1 MKNHTVTLK
10 SNPEN
15 LTKEPLDEILRRGAR
30 DLLAQVLEVEI
41 NLHIEKYQYM
51 IDEQER
57 RLVVR
62 NGYHKARR
70 VVTGAGPVEVKVPR
84 VDDRVLEEQNE
95 PRFRSD
101 LIPPYMRK
109 SKSIEELLPVLY
121 LKGISTGDFQ
131 EALEKIL
138 GKNAVGLSAQTIC
151 RLKEIWQKEHEAWS
165 KRDLSSVE
173 YVYWW
178 ADGIHFNVRLGD
190 AADKRM
196 CILVII
202 GARRDGTKEIVAVV
216 DGFRE
221 SKDSWAS
228 VLRDLKRRGLKQGPK
243 LAIAD
248 GALGLWAALGE
259 EFPDADQQL
268 CWTHKIC
275 NVLDK
280 LPNSLQAKA
289 KDMLNDIYMAPTKM
303 DANVAFDVFIEEFE
317 AKYPKAVDCLRN
329 HREKLLAFYNYPA
342 EHWCHIRTSNVIE
355 SPFAAVRLRTNKT
368 KGCGS
373 RMATLTMVFKLLESA
388 QKRWQRIHGH
398 VKAQDVWEGIK
409 YQDGIRVEAILD
421 GKIKL
426 NETPEL
432 ASA

>member
-1 MKNHTVTLK
+1 MNKKNHTVTLK
-10 SNPEN
+10 GNPEN
-15 LTKEPLDEILRRGAR
+15 LTKQPLDEVLRQGAQK
-30 DLLAQVLEVEI
+30 LLATILDVEVNEHLER
-41 NLHIEKYQYM
+41 YQYM
-51 IDEQER
+51 IDEQMR

-62 NGYHKARR
+62 NGYHQARKI
-70 VVTGAGPVEVKVPR
+70 VTGVGSVEVKVPR
-84 VDDRVLEEQNE
+84 VDDRLLKDE
-95 PRFRSD
+95 PRFISQ
-101 LIPPYMRK
+101 LVPPYLRK
-109 SKSIEELLPVLY
+109 TKNMEELLPALY
-121 LKGISTGDFQ
+121 LKGISTGDFT
-131 EALEKIL
+131 EALENIL

-151 RLKEIWQKEHEAWS
+151 RLKEVWQKEYEAWS

-190 AADKRM
+190 DKRM

-202 GARRDGTKEIVAVV
+202 GARRDGVKEIVAVV

-243 LAIAD
+243 LATGD
-248 GALGLWAALGE
+248 GALGLWAAMAE
-259 EFPDADQQL
+259 EFMDTDHQL
-268 CWTHKIC
+268 CWVHKIC

-280 LPNSLQAKA
+280 LPDSLQAKA
-289 KDMLNDIYMAPTKM
+289 KDMLENIHIAPTKM

-317 AKYPKAVDCLRN
+317 PKYPKAVDCLRN
-329 HREKLLAFYNYPA
+329 HREALMAFYNYPA
-342 EHWCHIRTSNVIE
+342 EHWRHIRTTNVIE
-355 SPFAAVRLRTNKT
+355 SPFATVRLRTNKT

-388 QKRWQRIHGH
+388 QRRWQRIHGYA
-398 VKAQDVWEGIK
+398 KAEDIWQGIK
-409 YQDGIRVEAILD
+409 YQDGIRIEEILD

-426 NETPEL
+426 SEVSEL
-432 ASA
+432 ASV